1 MLANPLR
8 VVCRKRDFLFNAYRI
23 KYIVV
28 YKTDNFII
36 KLV

>member
-8 VVCRKRDFLFNAYRI
+8 VVCRKRDFLFNAYRV
-23 KYIVV
+23 KY
-28 YKTDNFII
+28 FII